1 MNEKC
6 NSIGKLASRMSK
18 IAGILFLFISFE
30 ASAELFYVSLI
41 RGNVTKA
48 GVPLKTGD
56 TLEDNTSETLEFGT
70 TEDFVVVVSK
80 KKGRYIIRA
89 KEVQRTE
96 NRLWLLVKE
105 NLVPCTQEN
114 SLTTRSLVNI
124 FDIKAFLQD
133 GRFAMLDSIIIPLD
147 KSFWEDRHQNYFI
160 VNYSFNNEKVEK
172 RIRFTE
178 PTRSTDTLH
187 LTIHSDLFL
196 VKGQKIRSSEAL
208 NMVLYFYLYDYSQSL
223 RISDLTIIELYEG
236 PTFDELKIVFSAI
249 DEYFNHDNKLIKKE
263 LKSHVQ
269 QFYGKIDDRSIT
281 KLMALLQDGLAQK

>member
-18 IAGILFLFISFE
+18 SVGVLFLLISFE

-56 TLEDNTSETLEFGT
+56 TLEDNNSETLEFST
-70 TEDFVVVVSK
+70 TEDFVVVVSR
-80 KKGRYIIRA
+80 KKGRYMIRA
-89 KEVQRTE
+89 KEVQRSE
-96 NRLWLLVKE
+96 NRLWVLVKE

-124 FDIKAFLQD
+124 FDIKEFLQD

-160 VNYSFNNEKVEK
+160 VNYIFDDEKVEK

-178 PTRSTDTLH
+178 PRRSTDTLH
-187 LTIHSDLFL
+187 LTIDSDLFL
-196 VKGQKIRSSEAL
+196 VKGQKIRSSEAQ
-208 NMVLYFYLYDYSQSL
+208 NMVLYFFLYDFSQSL
-223 RISDLTIIELYEG
+223 RISDLTIVQLYEA
-236 PTFDELKIVFSAI
+236 PTFDELKVAFSAI
-249 DEYFNHDNKLIKKE
+249 DEFFNHDNKLIKKE
-263 LKSHVQ
+263 LKAHIQ

-281 KLMALLQDGLAQK
+281 KLIGLLQDGLASK

>member
-1 MNEKC
+1 MNGKC
-6 NSIGKLASRMSK
+6 NSIGKLASGMGK
-18 IAGILFLFISFE
+18 CLGVLFLLISFE

-41 RGNVTKA
+41 RGNVSKA

-56 TLEDNTSETLEFGT
+56 TLEDNNSETLEFST

-80 KKGRYIIRA
+80 KKGRYMIRA
-89 KEVQRTE
+89 KEVQRSE
-96 NRLWLLVKE
+96 NRLWVLVKE

-124 FDIKAFLQD
+124 FDIKEFLQD

-160 VNYSFNNEKVEK
+160 INYEFKNEKVEK

-178 PTRSTDTLH
+178 PRTTKDTLH
-187 LTIHSDLFL
+187 LTIDSDLFL

-208 NMVLYFYLYDYSQSL
+208 NMVLYFFLYDFSQSL
-223 RISDLTIIELYEG
+223 RISDLTIVQLYEA
-236 PTFDELKIVFSAI
+236 PTFDELKVVFSAI
-249 DEYFNHDNKLIKKE
+249 DEVFNHDNKLIKKE
-263 LKSHVQ
+263 LKAHIQ
-269 QFYGKIDDRSIT
+269 QFYGKIDDRSIS
-281 KLMALLQDGLAQK
+281 KLIGLLQDGLASK